1 MSGLTI
7 VVPRLSI
14 AWKIL
19 RRATATGLAVASPI
33 YCAGCGSDS
42 SEPSSTATSTATPA
56 AVAIATLRGPLT
68 KRPAPA

>member
-19 RRATATGLAVASPI
+19 RRATATGLAVASPL

-42 SEPSSTATSTATPA
+42 SKPGALTDGLVSP
-56 AVAIATLRGPLT
+56 LRGPSS
-68 KRPAPA
+68 